1 MRVRLNQ
8 FIKFSLIVGMVL
20 GAIIGI
26 LAGAYFVHGSLETYP
41 TEEAHSKVR
50 LITGSTV
57 VLVCVLELV
66 LWSVVRRLRRSSGG

>member
-1 MRVRLNQ
+1 MRVRPNQ
-8 FIKFSLIVGMVL
+8 FIKFSLVVGMIL

-26 LAGAYFVHGSLETYP
+26 LAGAYFVHGSLETHP

-50 LITGSTV
+50 LITGSAV

-66 LWSVVRRLRRSSGG
+66 LWSVVRRLR